1 MSRRVVS
8 ALALTASALCLMAVA
23 AGAADASTKA
33 WVSASAPAV
42 PGGKG
47 CTEPGFNSVQA
58 AVNSGAGTIEVCSGT
73 YTEQV
78 EIAHA
83 TKLNAVSGPGTAT
96 LAMPATP
103 ARSESAC
110 DTKSNEEEGPLDQ
123 ADEISICTSG
133 TVTLTAL
140 DVEAVIP
147 LETCANGLNGI
158 FVGGG
163 GTLKAT
169 HVSIDG
175 ASTTLAAYKGCQH
188 GIAVR
193 VGSASREEVGHAQ
206 LKSDTISG
214 YEKNGPT
221 VSGAG
226 STMSIKGSTIT
237 GEGASPYIA
246 QNGVQIS
253 FGGQGTVQTTT
264 VSGNEC
270 NVEAC
275 GPQGSQGA
283 GVLFYE
289 AAAGSKLTSSTI
301 SSNDMGAYYA
311 SGSSTVPASPDVTLT
326 KDTFTGNRYEGVA
339 LEEGKALLTTDT
351 INGPGRVGIG
361 LYQFE
366 GALSASESSAT
377 KVNING
383 QSEAAIKVESDKQPG
398 DIPGKFTV
406 SHATHTG
413 DGALVINESGNF
425 EVIFL

>member
-1 MSRRVVS
+1 MSRRVFR
-8 ALALTASALCLMAVA
+8 ALALTTSALCLMAVA
-23 AGAADASTKA
+23 ASAADASKV
-33 WVSASAPAV
+33 WVSNSAPAV
-42 PGGKG
+42 AGGKS
-47 CTEPGFNSVQA
+47 CAQPGFNTVQA
-58 AVNSGAGTIEVCSGT
+58 AVSSGAPRIEVCSGT

-78 EIAHA
+78 EIAGT
-83 TKLNAVSGPGTAT
+83 TKLNAANGAGTAT
-96 LAMPATP
+96 LAMPETP

-110 DTKSNEEEGPLDQ
+110 DTKSNESEGPLDQ
-123 ADEISICTSG
+123 SDEISICTGG
-133 TVTLTAL
+133 TVTLTGIA
-140 DVEAVIP
+140 VEAVIP

-158 FVGGG
+158 FIGGG
-163 GTLKAT
+163 GTLNAT
-169 HVSIDG
+169 HVSVDG
-175 ASTTLAAYKGCQH
+175 AGSSVAAFKGCQH

-193 VGSASREEVGHAQ
+193 VGSESREEVGHAL

-226 STMSIKGSTIT
+226 STMVIKGSTIT

-253 FGGQGTVQTTT
+253 FGGVGTVQSTTI
-264 VSGNEC
+264 SGNEC
-270 NVEAC
+270 NEEAC

-289 AAAGSKLTSSTI
+289 AAAGSKLTSSTV
-301 SSNDMGAYYA
+301 SANDMGAYYA
-311 SGSSTVPASPDVTLT
+311 SGSSTVPASPDVTIN
-326 KDTFTGNRYEGVA
+326 KVKFNGNRYEGVA
-339 LEEGKALLTTDT
+339 LEEGKALLSSDT

-377 KVNING
+377 KVAVNN

-398 DIPGKFTV
+398 DIAGKFTF
-406 SHATHTG
+406 SHSTHSGGGAT
-413 DGALVINESGNF
+413 LINESSNF
-425 EVIFL
+425 EVIFS